1 MKRTFFCLLIAVA
14 ATTGG
19 ALAAQSGVT
28 EITASGT
35 GSVSLP
41 PDMATVNAAVET
53 NAARAEDAVSQ
64 NNQIYERVVAALERL
79 GIARGDV
86 TLAYY
91 NVNYNPPPQVIP
103 PAPNGERYGYT
114 VSRTFSVKVRSI
126 GKAGAVSDACIG
138 AGATG
143 INGVAFG
150 LADPSVARAQAI
162 AKAEAEAR
170 SAAQA
175 LARSAAQ
182 ALARTANVR
191 IVAVKSLELQNGGMV
206 GPPVPMGAMARAA
219 APTVFDQSN
228 VSVSVSVTA
237 VFTAQP

>member
-91 NVNYNPPPQVIP
+91 NVNYNPPPQVMP

-175 LARSAAQ
+175 LAR
-182 ALARTANVR
+182 TANVR

>member
-1 MKRTFFCLLIAVA
+1 MKRTFFCLLLAVVA
-14 ATTGG
+14 STGG

-53 NAARAEDAVSQ
+53 NAARAEEAVSQ
-64 NNQIYERVVAALERL
+64 NNQIYERVVAALEKL
-79 GIARGDV
+79 GVARGDV

-91 NVNYNPPPQVIP
+91 NVNYNPPPHVMP
-103 PAPNGERYGYT
+103 PASNGERYGYT

-126 GKAGAVSDACIG
+126 GKAGAVSDACVG
-138 AGATG
+138 AGATS
-143 INGVAFG
+143 INGVSFG
-150 LADPSVARAQAI
+150 LADPSAARSQAI
-162 AKAEAEAR
+162 AKAEADAR
-170 SAAQA
+170 NAAE
-175 LARSAAQ
+175 

-191 IVAVKSLELQNGGMV
+191 IVSVKSIELQNGGMV

-219 APTVFDQSN
+219 TPTVFDQSN
-228 VSVSVSVTA
+228 VSVSVSVTV
-237 VFTAQP
+237 VFTAEP

>member
-1 MKRTFFCLLIAVA
+1 MKRTFFCLLLAVA
-14 ATTGG
+14 ASTGG

-53 NAARAEDAVSQ
+53 NAARAEEAVSQ
-64 NNQIYERVVAALERL
+64 NNQIYERVVAALEKL
-79 GIARGDV
+79 GVARGDV

-91 NVNYNPPPQVIP
+91 NVNYNPPPRVMP
-103 PAPNGERYGYT
+103 PPSNGERYGYT

-126 GKAGAVSDACIG
+126 GKAGAVSDACVG
-138 AGATG
+138 AGATS
-143 INGVAFG
+143 INGVSFG
-150 LADPSVARAQAI
+150 LADPSAARAQAI
-162 AKAEAEAR
+162 AKAEADAR
-170 SAAQA
+170 NAAE
-175 LARSAAQ
+175 

-191 IVAVKSLELQNGGMV
+191 IVSVKSIELQNGGTV

-219 APTVFDQSN
+219 TPTVFDQSN
-228 VSVSVSVTA
+228 VSVSVSVTV
-237 VFTAQP
+237 VFTAEP

>member
-1 MKRTFFCLLIAVA
+1 MKRSFFCLLIAVA
-14 ATTGG
+14 ASTGG

-53 NAARAEDAVSQ
+53 NAARAEEAVSQ
-64 NNQIYERVVAALERL
+64 NNHIYERVVAALEKL
-79 GIARGDV
+79 GIARDDV

-91 NVNYNPPPQVIP
+91 NVNYNPPPKVMPQ
-103 PAPNGERYGYT
+103 ASNGERYGYT

-138 AGATG
+138 AGATS
-143 INGVAFG
+143 INGVSFG
-150 LADPSVARAQAI
+150 LADPSAARARAI
-162 AKAEAEAR
+162 AKAEADAR
-170 SAAQA
+170 NAAE
-175 LARSAAQ
+175 

-191 IVAVKSLELQNGGMV
+191 IVSVKSIELQNGGTV
-206 GPPVPMGAMARAA
+206 GAPVPMGAMARAA

-228 VSVSVSVTA
+228 VSVSVLVTV
-237 VFTAQP
+237 VFTAEP